1 MVMNKT
7 GSSQQVPP
15 VFLSA
20 VANCDTTTALLVE
33 SGADVGALITGNL
46 TLLHICAESGLTDA
60 VAAIMN
66 TETGQKTACVVN
78 TDGNLPLHLAAM
90 SKHTDCIRSLLP
102 CSGPPYST
110 MPVDDAATMEK
121 VLEEG
126 SERLVHWHQQ
136 AEQKANN
143 SNQTTAVE
151 TAETSNT
158 SSVTAPMP
166 DFTNLNISEDNKQ
179 KATAFKDKGNAFY
192 KKSDYVQAIE
202 AYSQGL
208 TLDPTNHIIYS
219 NRSACY
225 LALQQLDACLKDAE
239 ICRRLVPHWLKGCFR
254 LATARFA
261 LGLYEDAAVAAYE
274 GLQLDE
280 GNEELKSL
288 LQRAVKKGQQ
298 EHKAKL
304 AGGEA

>member
-1 MVMNKT
+1 
-7 GSSQQVPP
+7 
-15 VFLSA
+15 
-20 VANCDTTTALLVE
+20 
-33 SGADVGALITGNL
+33 
-46 TLLHICAESGLTDA
+46 
-60 VAAIMN
+60 
-66 TETGQKTACVVN
+66 
-78 TDGNLPLHLAAM
+78 
-90 SKHTDCIRSLLP
+90 
-102 CSGPPYST
+102 

-179 KATAFKDKGNAFY
+179 KAAAFKDKGNAFY